1 MDPVIAKGIAEG
13 RTHPESKEELED
25 LWPDYNPGVPKA
37 GQSSSN
43 IGVFGKVSHRVRL
56 PVHSCS

>member
-25 LWPDYNPGVPKA
+25 LWPDYNPGVAKA
-37 GQSSSN
+37 GQNSSN
-43 IGVFGKVSHRVRL
+43 AGVFGKVSYRSRF
-56 PVHSCS
+56 PIHSRS

>member
-25 LWPDYNPGVPKA
+25 LWPDYNPGVAKA

-43 IGVFGKVSHRVRL
+43 TGVFGKVSL
-56 PVHSCS
+56 